1 MSFLTGQKLVAQKE
15 FGKALD
21 IFLNL
26 KDKNDLILFYLGL
39 IYFELNSF
47 NKSIY
52 YYSKFLKKKPN
63 SILALYNLAFVKQ
76 SIGELEASK
85 NIYLK
90 LIEID
95 KNKIRPFYGLFTL
108 DPNFLNDYY
117 FEKIL
122 KIQKNYSHTLFE
134 EGIINYLLSKKEKKN
149 KKFYKEIKYLQNSH
163 DLIFKSK
170 KQYNTS
176 SQFYYNQIV
185 SKLYNKIKFTNNQN
199 NKLNNNKII
208 PIFIVGMPR
217 SGSTLVEAILS
228 SGPENV
234 NSLGE
239 CHVVNISIL
248 EQIGPKIY
256 TKDFNFKKF
265 TFEINLKK
273 FNDSVLRRYDQFNF
287 DKTKYNQILIDKSL
301 ENFFNIESI
310 IRIFPKAKFLHTFR
324 NPSDSVISIFQ
335 SMLAELSWS
344 HSLENILMYFNNYY
358 KIINYYKNRF
368 PNSIMDID
376 LEKFTNNSNDMS
388 KEIYEFCGLK
398 WSEKVLE
405 FYKRDNLHSKTLSFA
420 QIRNEISKYNTSKY
434 EPYLHLLEKY
444 KTKFNW
450 LNI

>member
-1 MSFLTGQKLVAQKE
+1 M
-15 FGKALD
+15 
-21 IFLNL
+21 
-26 KDKNDLILFYLGL
+26 
-39 IYFELNSF
+39 
-47 NKSIY
+47 
-52 YYSKFLKKKPN
+52 
-63 SILALYNLAFVKQ
+63 
-76 SIGELEASK
+76 
-85 NIYLK
+85 
-90 LIEID
+90 
-95 KNKIRPFYGLFTL
+95 
-108 DPNFLNDYY
+108 
-117 FEKIL
+117 
-122 KIQKNYSHTLFE
+122 
-134 EGIINYLLSKKEKKN
+134 
-149 KKFYKEIKYLQNSH
+149 QNSH

-228 SGPENV
+228 SGSENV

-256 TKDFNFKKF
+256 TKDFNLKKF

-405 FYKRDNLHSKTLSFA
+405 FL
-420 QIRNEISKYNTSKY
+420 
-434 EPYLHLLEKY
+434 
-444 KTKFNW
+444 
-450 LNI
+450 